1 MGLAIT
7 RVEYGDFR
15 SYRRFTLDE
24 VGDMTLVVG
33 PNATGKTNLLEGIQ
47 LTTALTSF
55 RAPRAEHLIRSG
67 ASSCF
72 VKTAFS
78 DGNRLIDI
86 ELRVAA
92 EGGKAYL
99 FNGKPR
105 RAHTLRGIA
114 PSVMFCP
121 DDLNLVKGSQAVKRA
136 QIDGLGA
143 QLSANYH
150 AVRRDY
156 EKILRQKNRSLKEGA
171 SGVYL
176 ASINDV
182 LATVGAQLY
191 RFRSQLVES
200 LAPYVQE
207 LYRSLARGRERVAL
221 AYVPSWERKR
231 HDLEREVSI
240 EPLDKMAAAD
250 VLSASMEALAFDEAE
265 RRSACV
271 GPHLD
276 RLEFYL
282 DGRNASSFASQ
293 GQQRSIVLA
302 YKMAELLLLRD
313 RLDQA
318 PILLL
323 DDVLS
328 ELDDARRRALLE
340 LVSGEVQTFMTATN
354 AERFDLAALP
364 GAAVVRLEADHG

>member
-1 MGLAIT
+1 MGLVIT

-15 SYRRFTLDE
+15 SYRRFTLDG
-24 VGDMTLVVG
+24 VGDMTLIVG
-33 PNATGKTNLLEGIQ
+33 PNATGKTNALEGIQ
-47 LTTALTSF
+47 LTTAMASF
-55 RAPRAEHLIRSG
+55 RAPRAEHLIRDG
-67 ASSCF
+67 ATSCF

-78 DGNRLIDI
+78 DDSRRVDI
-86 ELRVAA
+86 ELRVTP
-92 EGGKAYL
+92 EEKTYL

-121 DDLNLVKGSQAVKRA
+121 DDLDLVKGAQSIKRSQLDA
-136 QIDGLGA
+136 LGA

-150 AVRRDY
+150 AVRKDY
-156 EKILRQKNRSLKEGA
+156 DKILRQKNRSLKEGV
-171 SGVYL
+171 SGAYL
-176 ASINDV
+176 ASINEV
-182 LATVGAQLY
+182 MATVGAQLY
-191 RFRSQLVES
+191 RFRAQLVDS

-207 LYRSLARGRERVAL
+207 LYRSLARGKERVGL
-221 AYVPSWERKR
+221 VYVPSWERTR
-231 HDLEREVSI
+231 VDLEREVTL
-240 EPLDKMAAAD
+240 EPLDRQTAAD
-250 VLSASMEALAFDEAE
+250 VLLAAMGASAADEAE
-265 RRSACV
+265 RRSARV

-276 RLEFYL
+276 RLEFFL

-323 DDVLS
+323 DDVMS
-328 ELDDARRRALLE
+328 ELDDDRRRALIE

-354 AERFDLAALP
+354 AERFDLSAAP
-364 GAAVVRLEADHG
+364 GAAVVRLEADRG

>member
-1 MGLAIT
+1 MGLAIA

-15 SYRRFTLDE
+15 SYRRFTLDG
-24 VGDMTLVVG
+24 VGDMTLIVG

-47 LTTALTSF
+47 LTTALSSF
-55 RAPRAEHLIRSG
+55 RSPRADHLIRSG

-72 VKTAFS
+72 VKTTLAG
-78 DGNRLIDI
+78 DERLVDI
-86 ELRVAA
+86 ELRVTA
-92 EGGKAYL
+92 EGKSYL

-121 DDLNLVKGSQAVKRA
+121 DDLNLVKGPQAVKRA
-136 QIDGLGA
+136 QVDGLGA

-150 AVRRDY
+150 AVRKDY
-156 EKILRQKNRSLKEGA
+156 EKILRQKNRSLKEGV
-171 SGVYL
+171 SGAYL
-176 ASINDV
+176 ASINEV
-182 LATVGAQLY
+182 MASVGAQLY
-191 RFRSQLVES
+191 RFRGQLVDS

-207 LYRSLARGRERVAL
+207 LYRSLARGREQVGL
-221 AYVPSWERKR
+221 VYVPSWERKR
-231 HDLEREVSI
+231 IDLERESTLPTI
-240 EPLDKMAAAD
+240 DRQAAAD
-250 VLSASMEALAFDEAE
+250 VLRDAMEQHAADESE

-323 DDVLS
+323 DDVMS
-328 ELDDARRRALLE
+328 ELDDDRRRALLE
-340 LVSGEVQTFMTATN
+340 LVSGEAQTFMTATN
-354 AERFDLAALP
+354 AERFDLSALP
-364 GAAVVRLEADHG
+364 DAAVVNLEALHG